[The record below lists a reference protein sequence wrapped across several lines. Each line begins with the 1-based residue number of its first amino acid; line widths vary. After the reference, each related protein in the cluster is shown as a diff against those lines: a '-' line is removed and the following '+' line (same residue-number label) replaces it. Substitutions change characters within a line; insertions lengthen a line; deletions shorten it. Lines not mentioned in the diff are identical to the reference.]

1 MQYRNALASARTSL
15 GIVAVLV
22 CSSSVFPTLVRAQAN
37 PGQDAVYN
45 NSSGVVG
52 SSSFIDASMF
62 ASSPPQRNI
71 CAVLNWVLNP
81 SNGIIP
87 AGGAVIDARGV
98 PGVIPVVSMTCAAS
112 PWDGITNPPPS
123 TILLPATSGA
133 TPTPIIISTPWV
145 IPSNTHL
152 IGEGDGIGSSAATT
166 IQVSSPTFNPTAGYI
181 LQFGSASGA
190 TVDGTK
196 DRV

>member
-1 MQYRNALASARTSL
+1 MPHVRKFASTYL
-15 GIVAVLV
+15 GIFTLLFF
-22 CSSSVFPTLVRAQAN
+22 SWSGLSVFANAQGSQ
-37 PGQDAVYN
+37 GQDAVYN
-45 NSSGVVG
+45 SIAGIVG
-52 SSSFIDASMF
+52 SPSFIDASMF
-62 ASSPPQRNI
+62 GFSGTNI
-71 CAVLNWVLNP
+71 CAVLNGILSSSTVTYPP
-81 SNGIIP
+81 S
-87 AGGAVIDARGV
+87 GAVIDARGL
-98 PGVIPVVSMTCAAS
+98 PGTTGTSMKCPLS
-112 PWDGITNPPPS
+112 PWNGIANPPPA

-133 TPTPIIISTPWV
+133 TPTPIIIYTPWI

-190 TVDGTK
+190 SVDGTK

>member
-1 MQYRNALASARTSL
+1 MKNIHRLVMVTSALSFL
-15 GIVAVLV
+15 LVLV
-22 CSSSVFPTLVRAQAN
+22 SPTPARAQAVGN
-37 PGQDAVYN
+37 DAVYN
-45 NSSGVVG
+45 STNGVTF
-52 SSSFIDASMF
+52 SPPFIDASMF
-62 ASSPPQRNI
+62 LPPNSTLGRDLCDAI
-71 CAVLNWVLNP
+71 YRLFSGFTGFPPYP
-81 SNGIIP
+81 ST
-87 AGGAVIDARGV
+87 GAVIDARGI
-98 PGVIPVVSMTCAAS
+98 GGTTNLTCTHGT
-112 PWDGITNPPPS
+112 PWSEGSNSVNLPA

-133 TPTPIIISTPWV
+133 TPTPIVISTPWV

-190 TVDGTK
+190 SVDGTK

>member
-1 MQYRNALASARTSL
+1 
-15 GIVAVLV
+15 
-22 CSSSVFPTLVRAQAN
+22 
-37 PGQDAVYN
+37 
-45 NSSGVVG
+45 
-52 SSSFIDASMF
+52 MF
-62 ASSPPQRNI
+62 ANGTLDF
-71 CAVLNWVLNP
+71 CGVLNNVLAHHTP
-81 SNGIIP
+81 SY
-87 AGGAVIDARGV
+87 GAVIDARGLNSANT
-98 PGVIPVVSMTCAAS
+98 SMTCAAS

-190 TVDGTK
+190 TVDGTNH
-196 DRV
+196 RV

>member
-1 MQYRNALASARTSL
+1 MPRITR
-15 GIVAVLV
+15 
-22 CSSSVFPTLVRAQAN
+22 
-37 PGQDAVYN
+37 QDAVYN
-45 NSSGVVG
+45 NSIGVVG

-62 ASSPPQRNI
+62 ANGTLDF
-71 CAVLNWVLNP
+71 CGVLNNVLAHHTP
-81 SNGIIP
+81 SY
-87 AGGAVIDARGV
+87 GAVIDARGLNSANT
-98 PGVIPVVSMTCAAS
+98 SMTCAAS

-190 TVDGTK
+190 TVDGTNH
-196 DRV
+196 RV